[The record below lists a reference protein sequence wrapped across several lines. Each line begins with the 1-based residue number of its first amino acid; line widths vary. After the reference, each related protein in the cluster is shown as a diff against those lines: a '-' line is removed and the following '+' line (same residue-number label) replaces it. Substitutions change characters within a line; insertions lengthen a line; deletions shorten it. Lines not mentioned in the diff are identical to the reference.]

1 MEKFLNALERK
12 FGRYAVP
19 DLIKYVVIIYCAG
32 AVIGLVNPYFYY
44 QYLSLN
50 MNAVFHGQ
58 IWRLFTFLLEP
69 SGFSSGSSM
78 GGFLIGI
85 IFFFFQVNQFIYCCR
100 FQCRQR
106 H

>member
-50 MNAVFHGQ
+50 MNAVFHGDYLPFCWNRQ
-58 IWRLFTFLLEP
+58 AFH
-69 SGFSSGSSM
+69 
-78 GGFLIGI
+78 
-85 IFFFFQVNQFIYCCR
+85 QVAVWEDF
-100 FQCRQR
+100 
-106 H
+106 